1 MKIDDKDPGAGT
13 KAGSP
18 RGGIRI
24 PVPVLLAVLII
35 LDFALGEHVSA
46 APLFVC
52 LVVWVAWTQDFGRA
66 AAMGILLSIAHFVR
80 NRTYVLSPPVRPQ
93 ILNGVI
99 LGATLVVL
107 AYFTSRAAWRFRAM
121 HSRILA
127 LERNL
132 TICGSCG
139 LIRMQDGGWVPVE
152 APGWA
157 AGQQGAMC
165 PECERRTYEV

>member
-1 MKIDDKDPGAGT
+1 MQMDHKDPEAGK

-24 PVPVLLAVLII
+24 PVPVLLALLVV

-52 LVVWVAWTQDFGRA
+52 LVIWVAWTQGFGRA
-66 AAMGILLSIAHFVR
+66 AAMGIFLSAAHFVR
-80 NRTYVLSPPVRPQ
+80 NRTYGLAPPVSPQ

-107 AYFTSRAAWRFRAM
+107 AFFTSRAAWRFRAM

-132 TICGSCG
+132 TICGNCG
-139 LIRMQDGGWVPVE
+139 LIRLPDGSWVPVE
-152 APGWA
+152 ASGQA
-157 AGQQGAMC
+157 AGQQGIMC
-165 PECERRTYEV
+165 PECERRTYEI